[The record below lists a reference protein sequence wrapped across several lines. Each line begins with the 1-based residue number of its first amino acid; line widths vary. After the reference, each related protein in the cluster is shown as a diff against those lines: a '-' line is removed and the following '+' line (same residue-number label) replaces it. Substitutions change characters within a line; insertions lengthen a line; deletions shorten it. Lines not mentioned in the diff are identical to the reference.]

1 MSEPLVPIT
10 IIILFDHLQAFFIV
24 LTMQSHIQASIH
36 WSKYTTILL
45 LIYCKITMYTGI
57 MNNILKGQRFR
68 KLSIQNNLLKM
79 CQSKILSLLN
89 FTPKRPNP
97 CAKYSD
103 QLISKFFCCIFA
115 EIQLCLFIVF
125 GIINGQVI
133 SWHWN
138 TLQIRKCGGHLMY
151 QRNGKN

>member
-1 MSEPLVPIT
+1 M
-10 IIILFDHLQAFFIV
+10 
-24 LTMQSHIQASIH
+24 
-36 WSKYTTILL
+36 
-45 LIYCKITMYTGI
+45 
-57 MNNILKGQRFR
+57 
-68 KLSIQNNLLKM
+68 KM

-151 QRNGKN
+151 QRNEKNQSNTFSLPQTLSLYLSFSHIDSHAHSLSRLPFLSSSLSNPFLPSFFISLSLSQIFSHIL

>member
-1 MSEPLVPIT
+1 
-10 IIILFDHLQAFFIV
+10 
-24 LTMQSHIQASIH
+24 
-36 WSKYTTILL
+36 
-45 LIYCKITMYTGI
+45 
-57 MNNILKGQRFR
+57 
-68 KLSIQNNLLKM
+68 M

-103 QLISKFFCCIFA
+103 QLISEYFCCIFA

-125 GIINGQVI
+125 GIQNGQVI

-151 QRNGKN
+151 QRNGKKLVKYFLPTTNSLSLSLFLTHRLSCTLSLSPPPFSLPLSLTPSYLHSSSPCHSLKFSATFYKN